1 MSTPQAGSPGN
12 GPCLQT
18 GTCRWDAVRDL
29 ERGSSRTAQG
39 DPTCSDRC
47 ACKRKGRQ
55 RRRGGDAETPEEK
68 ARSRERRPDAAGGP
82 RSAPGRMWLR
92 GHLDSQRPCS
102 RAARQDVSPRLSH
115 WVCVTLRCQDGKT
128 NTAPATVLRMI
139 KQDGAKEELMGRGAE
154 RGRYPA
160 AGPGASPGRPCAP
173 PALPPRQAARSP
185 GPDRL
190 PGPAPVRRP
199 RSPHGALRSQGPP
212 WACLCFPLTL
222 WGSQALR
229 KRLARARLTPEGSAG
244 LVAALASWRV

>member
-1 MSTPQAGSPGN
+1 MPTPKPVC
-12 GPCLQT
+12 P
-18 GTCRWDAVRDL
+18 R
-29 ERGSSRTAQG
+29 
-39 DPTCSDRC
+39 P
-47 ACKRKGRQ
+47 
-55 RRRGGDAETPEEK
+55 RRGALGTGLAYRRGRADGTQLGIWKGDRPVPPRGTLHAATGVLARERDGRDAETPEEK
-68 ARSRERRPDAAGGP
+68 APSRERRPDAAGGP
-82 RSAPGRMWLR
+82 RSAPGRMW
-92 GHLDSQRPCS
+92 HLDSQRPCS

-154 RGRYPA
+154 RGRHPA
-160 AGPGASPGRPCAP
+160 AGPGPSPGRPCAP
-173 PALPPRQAARSP
+173 LALPPRQAARSP

-212 WACLCFPLTL
+212 WACVCFPLTL

-229 KRLARARLTPEGSAG
+229 KRLAPGSFDPRRKGGARRSSG
-244 LVAALASWRV
+244 